1 MESHFNHR
9 PSRGGTIWFGA
20 FLLFTAL
27 VAGIAASFLIRRGR
41 SSALLIALVVA
52 IAFVLLEWP
61 RAAIDTERRAERDTS
76 RKSWFPM
83 ALVPTPPF
91 SAYLPPLPTY
101 FLSTPFPD

>member
-27 VAGIAASFLIRRGR
+27 VAAIAASFLIRVGR

-52 IAFVLLEWP
+52 IAFLLLELP
-61 RAAIDTERRAERDTS
+61 RAAINTEDLPERDTS
-76 RKSWFPM
+76 RKSWFAM
-83 ALVPTPPF
+83 ALVAIVAGA
-91 SAYLPPLPTY
+91 AYLPTLLTY
-101 FLSTPFPD
+101 FLAHD